1 MVDTSHDEGITLVE
15 VLVTISLMSIMMAI
29 AITGWSSWGRASA
42 HSGTARE
49 LQSVMRQAQQRAVT
63 EGRAT
68 CVWFDTTTDSYSI
81 YRGRCSETTKTLVTG
96 PVATGHDTIELADP
110 SFTSAAGTPA
120 PGVTFQGR
128 GTGSPGTVKILRE
141 GSSKVYTIKVEGL
154 TGRVSLN

>member
-29 AITGWSSWGRASA
+29 AVSGWSAWGRASE

-68 CVWFDTTTDSYSI
+68 CVWFDTTANSYSI
-81 YRGRCSETTKTLVTG
+81 YRGRCSESSKTLVTG
-96 PVATGHDTIELADP
+96 PVPTGHDSIRITDP
-110 SFTSAAGTPA
+110 SFTSAAGTPMA
-120 PGVTFQGR
+120 GVTFQGR
-128 GTGSPGTVKILRE
+128 GTGSPGTVKILRD

-154 TGRVSLN
+154 TGRVSLG